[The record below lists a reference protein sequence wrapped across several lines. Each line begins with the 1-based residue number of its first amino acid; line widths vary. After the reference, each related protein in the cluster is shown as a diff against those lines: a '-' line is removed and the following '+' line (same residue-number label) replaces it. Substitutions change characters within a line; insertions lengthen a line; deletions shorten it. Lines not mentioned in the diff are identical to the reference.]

1 MTEISLVRL
10 TLLRVAYALLAFG
23 LGSTVWPSIVDP
35 STTWPL
41 KSGVVF
47 AMLGALSLLSIL
59 GLRYPL
65 QLLPLLLFEMGWKVI
80 WLLRMAWP
88 LWSTHQ
94 MDAVTTQTLHDV
106 LPIVLFPLLIPWSY
120 VVKHYV
126 RKSGDPWRHQLAPM
140 PSAL

>member
-1 MTEISLVRL
+1 MTKISLVRL
-10 TLLRVAYALLAFG
+10 NLLRVAYALLAFG
-23 LGSTVWPSIVDP
+23 LGSTVWPAIVDP

-65 QLLPLLLFEMGWKVI
+65 QLLPLLLFEMAWKAI

-94 MDAVTTQTLHDV
+94 MDAATTQTLNDV

-120 VVKHYV
+120 VLKHYL
-126 RKSGDPWRHQLAPM
+126 RNAGDPWTQR
-140 PSAL
+140 ALPVTSG

>member
-10 TLLRVAYALLAFG
+10 NLLRVAYALLAFG
-23 LGSTVWPSIVDP
+23 LGATVWPAIVDP
-35 STTWPL
+35 STIWPL
-41 KSGVVF
+41 QSGVVF

-65 QLLPLLLFEMGWKVI
+65 QLLPLLLFEMAWKAI

-94 MDAVTTQTLHDV
+94 MDAATTQTLKDV

-120 VVKHYV
+120 VLKHYL
-126 RKSGDPWRHQLAPM
+126 RNAGDPWTRR
-140 PSAL
+140 ALPVTSG

>member
-10 TLLRVAYALLAFG
+10 NLLRVAYALLVFG
-23 LGSTVWPSIVDP
+23 LGSTVWPAIIDP
-35 STTWPL
+35 ATTWPL

-65 QLLPLLLFEMGWKVI
+65 QLLPLLFFEMAWKVI
-80 WLLRMAWP
+80 WLARMAWP

-94 MDAVTTQTLHDV
+94 MDAATTATLHEV
-106 LPIVLFPLLIPWSY
+106 LLIVLFPLLIPWSY
-120 VVKHYV
+120 VLQHYI
-126 RKSGDPWRHQLAPM
+126 RKSGDPWTRRVTPVT
-140 PSAL
+140 SG

>member
-1 MTEISLVRL
+1 MIEISLFRL
-10 TLLRVAYALLAFG
+10 NLLRVAYALLAFG
-23 LGSTVWPSIVDP
+23 LGSTVWPAIVDP
-35 STTWPL
+35 ATTWPL

-47 AMLGALSLLSIL
+47 AMLGALSMLSIL

-65 QLLPLLLFEMGWKVI
+65 QLLPLLLFEMAWKAI

-94 MDAVTTQTLHDV
+94 MDAATTQTLNDV

-120 VVKHYV
+120 VLKHYL
-126 RKSGDPWRHQLAPM
+126 RNAGDPWTRRAVLV
-140 PSAL
+140 PSE